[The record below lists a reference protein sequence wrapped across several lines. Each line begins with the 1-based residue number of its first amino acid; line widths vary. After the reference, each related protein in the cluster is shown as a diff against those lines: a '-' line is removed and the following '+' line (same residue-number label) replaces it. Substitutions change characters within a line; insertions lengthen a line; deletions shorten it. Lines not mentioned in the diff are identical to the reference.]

1 MKSDRLWGY
10 VFLGPWIFGFLA
22 LTLGPM
28 IASLFFSF
36 TKYDIINTPVFV
48 GWDNYLQIFTQDPKF
63 WNALAVTLF
72 FSLVAVPLTLAL
84 GFVLAYFLNLKIPG
98 ARAFRTIY
106 YMPSVLSGVVI
117 AILFRGLFDEKYGIV
132 NGVLALVGIR
142 GPDWLTNPQ
151 FALVALV
158 IIALWGVG
166 GGIIIYLAGLQGIPT
181 SLYEAADLDGAG
193 RRSQFFR
200 ITLPMM
206 SPVIFFNLVMG
217 IISAFQYFT
226 EAWVLTR
233 GGPAESTQFYNIY
246 LYKTAFSYMNMGYAS
261 ALAWVL
267 FFLILVLTLLV
278 FRSSAMWVY
287 YEGEM
292 GKK

>member
-1 MKSDRLWGY
+1 MNRDRFWGY
-10 VFLGPWIFGFLA
+10 VFLSPWIFGFLA

-28 IASLFFSF
+28 VASLVFSF

-48 GWDNYLQIFTQDPKF
+48 GWDNYLQIFSQDPKF
-63 WNALAVTLF
+63 WNALAVTFLF
-72 FSLVAVPLTLAL
+72 SFVAVPLTLAL
-84 GFVLAYFLNLKIPG
+84 GFLLAYFLNLKIPG
-98 ARAFRTIY
+98 ARVFRTIY

-117 AILFRGLFDEKYGIV
+117 AILFRGLFDEKYGII
-132 NGVLALVGIR
+132 NGALALVGIR

-151 FALVALV
+151 FALAALV

-193 RRSQFFR
+193 RRTQFFR
-200 ITLPMM
+200 VTLPMM

-233 GGPAESTQFYNIY
+233 GGPAEATQFYNIY

-267 FFLILVLTLLV
+267 FFLILILTLLV